1 MVLIPRHRANSAS
14 LSMSS
19 SGSIVPCPTFRKPF
33 IRHNNPITPTNK
45 LKGFFAGSGSDSM
58 SNPYMARA
66 VVDLVDCSSPRDVSL
81 LYIGTASY
89 DIPKF
94 RRNQTNAF
102 IDLGCDVTSLD
113 VANQRPDRDEM
124 EEAVDN
130 ADIILVSGGNT
141 LYALDRWRYLGLD
154 DLLRTAAERGT
165 VMAGGSAGAI
175 CWFDSGHSDSA
186 DPETYRLYKLDKFKD
201 GEPEKKAGSNNNPF
215 AYYSGN
221 AQEGDSKEDWSYIKV
236 EGLGIWP
243 GMVCP
248 HYDRIQSNGSPRMDD
263 FDRMLEQFGQYELGL
278 GIDHNA
284 ALEVNGDEFRVV
296 SIPGEPGSVPVSN
309 NEEENGTTFVPGVW
323 LKYVDEKGD
332 VQKRVC
338 PRSGSLSDL
347 LQEVNDPEKHI
358 LLDERVDL
366 CRKENPLLRD

>member
-1 MVLIPRHRANSAS
+1 
-14 LSMSS
+14 MSS
-19 SGSIVPCPTFRKPF
+19 GTIVPCPTFRKPYKL
-33 IRHNNPITPTNK
+33 NNTTPTRTNK

-58 SNPYMARA
+58 SNPYMARS
-66 VVDLVDCSSPRDVSL
+66 VVDLTERSPRDVSL

-94 RRNQTNAF
+94 RKNQTNAF

-113 VANQRPDRDEM
+113 VANQRPDQDEM

-154 DLLRTAAERGT
+154 EMLRTAAERGT

-186 DPETYRLYKLDKFKD
+186 DPETYRLYKLDKFKA
-201 GEPEKKAGSNNNPF
+201 GEPKTTSGKSNNSPF

-221 AQEGDSKEDWSYIKV
+221 AQDGDTKDWDYIKV
-236 EGLGIWP
+236 KGLGILP

-248 HYDRIQSNGSPRMDD
+248 HYDRIQSNGTPRMQD
-263 FDRMLEQFGQYELGL
+263 FDKMLEEFGRYELGI

-284 ALEVNGDEFRVV
+284 ALEVNGDDFRVV
-296 SIPGEPGSVPVSN
+296 SIPGEAGSVPVSDD
-309 NEEENGTTFVPGVW
+309 EEEDGFNCVPGVW
-323 LKYVDEKGD
+323 LKYVDETGN
-332 VQKRVC
+332 VQKQVC

-347 LQEVNDPEKHI
+347 LQEVNDPDKHF
-358 LLDERVDL
+358 LVDERVDL
-366 CRKENPLLRD
+366 CRKQNPLLRD

>member
-1 MVLIPRHRANSAS
+1 
-14 LSMSS
+14 
-19 SGSIVPCPTFRKPF
+19 
-33 IRHNNPITPTNK
+33 
-45 LKGFFAGSGSDSM
+45 M
-58 SNPYMARA
+58 SNSYMARA
-66 VVDLVDCSSPRDVSL
+66 VVDLTERSPRDVSL

-94 RRNQTNAF
+94 RKNQTNAF

-113 VANQRPDRDEM
+113 VANQRPDQDEM
-124 EEAVDN
+124 EEAVDD

-154 DLLRTAAERGT
+154 EMLRTAAERGT

-201 GEPEKKAGSNNNPF
+201 GEPKSQAGNNNNSPF

-221 AQEGDSKEDWSYIKV
+221 AQDGDNKEWDYIKV
-236 EGLGIWP
+236 KGLGIWP

-248 HYDRIQSNGSPRMDD
+248 HYDRIQSNGTPRMQD
-263 FDRMLEQFGQYELGL
+263 FDKMLEQFGPYELGI

-284 ALEVNGDEFRVV
+284 ALAVNGDDFRVV
-296 SIPGEPGSVPVSN
+296 SIPGEAGSVPISED
-309 NEEENGTTFVPGVW
+309 EEEEGDGTTCVPGVW
-323 LKYVDEKGD
+323 LKYVDEAGN
-332 VQKRVC
+332 VQKKVC

-347 LQEVNDPEKHI
+347 LQEVTDPDKHF
-358 LLDERVDL
+358 LNDERVDL
-366 CRKENPLLRD
+366 CRKENPLLRV

>member
-1 MVLIPRHRANSAS
+1 
-14 LSMSS
+14 
-19 SGSIVPCPTFRKPF
+19 
-33 IRHNNPITPTNK
+33 
-45 LKGFFAGSGSDSM
+45 M
-58 SNPYMARA
+58 SNPYIARA
-66 VVDLVDCSSPRDVSL
+66 VVNLTERSSPSDVNC

-113 VANQRPDRDEM
+113 VANQRPDQEEM

-154 DLLRTAAERGT
+154 ELLRTAAERGT

-186 DPETYRLYKLDKFKD
+186 DPDTYRQYKLDKFKD
-201 GEPEKKAGSNNNPF
+201 GEPEQNAVNKNNNPF

-248 HYDRIQSNGSPRMDD
+248 HYDRIQSNGSPRMED
-263 FDRMLEQFGQYELGL
+263 FDQMLEQFGPYELGI

-284 ALEVNGDEFRVV
+284 ALEVVGDDFRVV
-296 SIPGEPGSVPVSN
+296 SIPGEAGSVPVSN
-309 NEEENGTTFVPGVW
+309 NEGEENGTAFVPGVW
-323 LKYVDEKGD
+323 LKYVDEEGN
-332 VQKRVC
+332 VQKQVC
-338 PRSGSLSDL
+338 PRSGSLADL

-358 LLDERVDL
+358 LIDDRVDL
-366 CRKENPLLRD
+366 CRKGNPLLRD